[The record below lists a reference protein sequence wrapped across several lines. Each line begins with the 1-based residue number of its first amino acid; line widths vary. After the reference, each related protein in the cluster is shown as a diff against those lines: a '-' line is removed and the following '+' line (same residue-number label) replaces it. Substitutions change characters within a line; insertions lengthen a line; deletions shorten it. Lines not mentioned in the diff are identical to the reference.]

1 MPQPLLQDWKEQY
14 IHENYSRALDGEG
27 LVEQVSCPR
36 TTAYVKRPPL
46 GLVGSKLSS
55 QRLRVYCLDRK
66 EADSHTEYN
75 TVILAVWKLMQK
87 DGEFQASLDCVVSV
101 LPTGG

>member
-1 MPQPLLQDWKEQY
+1 M
-14 IHENYSRALDGEG
+14 
-27 LVEQVSCPR
+27 
-36 TTAYVKRPPL
+36 KRPPL

-55 QRLRVYCLDRK
+55 QKLRVCCLDRR

-75 TVILAVWKLMQK
+75 TVILVVWKLMQK

-101 LPTGG
+101 MLIGG

>member
-36 TTAYVKRPPL
+36 TAAYVTRPP
-46 GLVGSKLSS
+46 LSS
-55 QRLRVYCLDRK
+55 QRLRVCCLDRR

-87 DGEFQASLDCVVSV
+87 SSRLAWTV
-101 LPTGG
+101 

>member
-36 TTAYVKRPPL
+36 TAAYVTRPP
-46 GLVGSKLSS
+46 GTG
-55 QRLRVYCLDRK
+55 
-66 EADSHTEYN
+66 
-75 TVILAVWKLMQK
+75 
-87 DGEFQASLDCVVSV
+87 GFQAE
-101 LPTGG
+101 LPKTEGLLFGQEGG

>member
-1 MPQPLLQDWKEQY
+1 MPQSLLQDWKEQY

-36 TTAYVKRPPL
+36 TAACVTRPL
-46 GLVGSKLSS
+46 GLLGSKLSS
-55 QRLRVYCLDRK
+55 QRLRVCRLARR
-66 EADSHTEYN
+66 EADSHTEYS

-87 DGEFQASLDCVVSV
+87 DGEFQASLDCVVNVIPSGV
-101 LPTGG
+101 